1 MSIEYLSEARHSDFI
16 DFCRKCRNEVDD
28 SYLYEEDLK
37 IFQSDQDNPT
47 YIVLDD
53 QSKIIAGVSL
63 IQDSYFKKGKKGR
76 WRIFHSIEPN
86 LNIYKLM
93 LESIKPHITE
103 INDVY
108 LFIQEDNFIV
118 RDIFHSMQF
127 TIERY
132 AYFLT
137 REAID
142 IAQPN
147 LPKDYSFKT
156 FEFNKDEVDYLYV
169 RNTGFATLKG
179 SETPLTVE
187 DVKNMENKEDYL
199 EGGISLLYHQ
209 EKPVGVVRSSR
220 EFYNNEFV
228 LNIGTLALI
237 PEYQG
242 KGLGRQLLRKALEF
256 GNSIGLPK
264 TVLSANAENERA
276 VNLYTKEGFK
286 KEESVVCYNY
296 KVQP

>member
-1 MSIEYLSEARHSDFI
+1 
-16 DFCRKCRNEVDD
+16 
-28 SYLYEEDLK
+28 
-37 IFQSDQDNPT
+37 
-47 YIVLDD
+47 
-53 QSKIIAGVSL
+53 
-63 IQDSYFKKGKKGR
+63 
-76 WRIFHSIEPN
+76 
-86 LNIYKLM
+86 
-93 LESIKPHITE
+93 
-103 INDVY
+103 
-108 LFIQEDNFIV
+108 
-118 RDIFHSMQF
+118 MQF

-209 EKPVGVVRSSR
+209 EKPVGS
-220 EFYNNEFV
+220 Y
-228 LNIGTLALI
+228 AH
-237 PEYQG
+237 
-242 KGLGRQLLRKALEF
+242 LESF
-256 GNSIGLPK
+256 TIM
-264 TVLSANAENERA
+264 
-276 VNLYTKEGFK
+276 NL
-286 KEESVVCYNY
+286 C
-296 KVQP
+296 